1 MAICDKQGSSDI
13 EGVCFGRAG
22 WEGDGHDD
30 QSITPDRPPR
40 FRPMLFR
47 TLWPF
52 TAGATGATLSTLST
66 RATRATRATL
76 STATFTTSAGP
87 TSRPTTAASRTARP
101 APHPVNL
108 FRELGQLTTVEL
120 AIAIGIKLHGMLDK
134 PLGRG
139 WSAGSTTTGSTTSR
153 SATAR
158 PRAALTSARPRA
170 TLAGPARP
178 LALATPTRAFK

>member
-52 TAGATGATLSTLST
+52 TAGATG
-66 RATRATRATL
+66 ATL

>member
-66 RATRATRATL
+66 
-76 STATFTTSAGP
+76 FTTSAGP

-108 FRELGQLTTVEL
+108 VRELGQLTTVEL